1 MSTQAP
7 DTPALLHRLDR
18 HLTNPQRRALVA
30 WAGELLQIREARVP
44 PLRKAKLALD
54 ATYRAE
60 VVVPI
65 LDGAANAIV
74 DVAWRDRAW
83 AARLG
88 LGAAAL
94 TALAY
99 GGQGAGIAALGGA
112 VGVPLWIVLGGGGAF
127 AGMLVDELQRSI
139 ARHGGGRRGE
149 IAHPEI
155 EDAEWEILPQA
166 EARLPAGR
174 VEGAEGSREPL
185 WRVFRCAYRDAR
197 ARQGEHGPRTPPTAP

>member
-30 WAGELLQIREARVP
+30 WAGELLQIREARMP

-65 LDGAANAIV
+65 LDGAANTIV

-88 LGAAAL
+88 LGAAAVA
-94 TALAY
+94 ALAY

-139 ARHGGGRRGE
+139 ARHGGGRG
-149 IAHPEI
+149 AAGVHPEI
-155 EDAEWEILPQA
+155 DDAEWELLPRA
-166 EARLPAGR
+166 EARLPVGR
-174 VEGAEGSREPL
+174 EEGAAHSREPL
-185 WRVFRCAYRDAR
+185 WRVFRRAYRDAR
-197 ARQGEHGPRTPPTAP
+197 ARQVEHGPRTPPTAP